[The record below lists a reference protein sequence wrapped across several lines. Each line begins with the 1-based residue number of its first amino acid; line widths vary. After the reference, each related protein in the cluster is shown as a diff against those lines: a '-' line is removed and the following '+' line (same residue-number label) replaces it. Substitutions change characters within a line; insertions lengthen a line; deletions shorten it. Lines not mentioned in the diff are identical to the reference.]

1 MANSRGKEFTINMVA
16 NLVNFILN
24 IGIGFVLTSYI
35 TARAGADAYGFVG
48 LANNIVNYAILI
60 TMTLNS
66 VASRFIAVAF
76 HQGDYDKADVYF
88 SSTFSADLIICAVL
102 GVAAIPFIWNLE
114 KILNIP
120 NHLVW
125 DVKWLFCFVILNFLT
140 TTIASVL
147 DSATFITNKLYLSS
161 IATMSYTLVRALLMV
176 VCFAFFPTWILWVGV
191 ATCIGNFVQVS
202 LKFVYNRKLTPDL
215 RVRRSK
221 FSLQATKNMLSE
233 GVWNSVSQL
242 QQILQSGVS
251 LLIAN
256 LSVTALDT
264 GLLSIAQ
271 TIPTTLVSLASS
283 IAWLFFPDQTR
294 LFAQGKRK
302 EMVNETLDAMRICGF
317 VINTIFV
324 VLLVNGKDFITLW
337 QPGQNINRIYILMVL
352 TLLGVLIAGVA
363 GPIQIIPLII
373 NRLRPY
379 SVTLVLFGIGSVLT
393 TLILENTTNW
403 GIFVI
408 ALIPGLFDSL
418 ANTLFV
424 PIYVS
429 RNMRMSSKSYYKI
442 YGIYLLTTVIASIL
456 SFGIYRLLPRTKVTW
471 GLFILECVVTLL
483 ITAICDAFILLGKR
497 GRKILVTAVMK
508 RIHVAPLG
516 KLRNL

>member
-1 MANSRGKEFTINMVA
+1 MANNKGREFTINMVA

-35 TARAGADAYGFVG
+35 TAHAGADAYGFVG
-48 LANNIVNYAILI
+48 LANNIVGYASLI

-76 HQGDYDKADVYF
+76 HRGDSEKADMYF

-102 GVAAIPFIWNLE
+102 AAAAVPFIWNLE

-120 NHLVW
+120 TRLVW
-125 DVKWLFCFVILNFLT
+125 DVKWLFFFIILNFLT
-140 TTIASVL
+140 TTIGSVFT
-147 DSATFITNKLYLSS
+147 SATFVTNKLYLTS

-176 VCFAFFPTWILWVGV
+176 VCFTFFPTWVLWVGV
-191 ATCIGNFVQVS
+191 ATCIGNLVQVF
-202 LKFVYNRKLTPDL
+202 LNVVYNRKLTPDL
-215 RVRRSK
+215 MIDRRK
-221 FSLQATKNMLSE
+221 FSWIATKNMLAE

-271 TIPTTLVSLASS
+271 TIPTTLSSLASS
-283 IAWLFFPDQTR
+283 ISWLFFPEQTR
-294 LFAQGKRK
+294 LFAQGKKK
-302 EMVNETLDAMRICGF
+302 EMVDETVDAMRICGF
-317 VINTIFV
+317 VINTIVV
-324 VLLVNGKDFITLW
+324 VLLVDGMDFIALW
-337 QPGQNINRIYILMVL
+337 QPGQNIRRIYILMVL
-352 TLLGVLIAGVA
+352 TLLGVLVTGVA
-363 GPIQIIPLII
+363 GPLQIIPMII
-373 NRLRPY
+373 NQLRPY

-393 TLILENTTNW
+393 TLVLENTTNW

-408 ALIPGLFDSL
+408 ALVPGFFDSL

-424 PIYVS
+424 PAYVS
-429 RNMRMSSKSYYKI
+429 RKMRMSSAIYYKI
-442 YGIYLLTTVIASIL
+442 YGIYILATAVAAIL
-456 SFGIYRLLPRTKVTW
+456 SFGAYQLFPQTGATW
-471 GLFILECVVTLL
+471 GSFIVKCLVTAL
-483 ITAICDAFILLGKR
+483 ITVVCDLLILLGKR
-497 GRKILVTAVMK
+497 GRRVLVATVKK
-508 RIHVAPLG
+508 R
-516 KLRNL
+516 LRKA